1 MILEGFRHEGLL
13 STLTDDRRKRLDNH
27 FNSELSDAQQ
37 LRINEAT
44 KDLWEARMPHVE
56 VLLDGHMWRALRQEV
71 QHLRTCIEAPDEF
84 RDMLSRT
91 RAKLGHDDDTPG
103 VKVSAATVGLP
114 F

>member
-27 FNSELSDAQQ
+27 FNTELSDAQQ

-44 KDLWEARMPHVE
+44 AALWQARMPHVE
-56 VLLDGHMWRALRQEV
+56 IILDGCMWRALRQEV
-71 QHLRTCIEAPDEF
+71 QHLRTCIEAPGEF

-91 RAKLGHDDDTPG
+91 RIKLGHGETSPG
-103 VKVSAATVGLP
+103 RAQ
-114 F
+114 